1 MVIESLTRIKEP
13 SRITDFCI
21 KCLLTAKPT
30 LGVVSKLI
38 KSNYVSSYL
47 EEIGKCFSALNL
59 KEKVSI
65 IGLMVKSSSNK
76 KCLKFTEALIL
87 SLYES
92 SPLVSISSYTDFA
105 VESGQIKFMERA
117 KDLIDLEASNSISS
131 NQPLRLMCVL

>member
-1 MVIESLTRIKEP
+1 
-13 SRITDFCI
+13 
-21 KCLLTAKPT
+21 
-30 LGVVSKLI
+30 
-38 KSNYVSSYL
+38 
-47 EEIGKCFSALNL
+47 
-59 KEKVSI
+59 
-65 IGLMVKSSSNK
+65 MVKSSSNK